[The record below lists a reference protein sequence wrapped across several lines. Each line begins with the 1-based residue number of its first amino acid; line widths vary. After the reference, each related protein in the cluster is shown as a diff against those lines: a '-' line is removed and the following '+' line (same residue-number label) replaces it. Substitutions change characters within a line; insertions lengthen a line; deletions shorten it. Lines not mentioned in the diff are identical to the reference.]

1 MDKSQMHEVKEI
13 QILKTAYCMISF
25 MGHFGKGE
33 TIGIENKSVFAR
45 GYSCSGR
52 DIYYKVAQ
60 GDILW

>member
-1 MDKSQMHEVKEI
+1 
-13 QILKTAYCMISF
+13 MISF

-60 GDILW
+60 GDICGDLNILYLYYGGGYMTVLIC